1 MLDACAVRYNSDMKL
16 NAYKLSIAAF
26 FLFAFCFSVPLIAQ
40 TPLPTST
47 PTPVSQPQNQTEP
60 EKIAVLQA
68 QLDLMRQYD
77 QRLLNTV
84 YWSLGS
90 IGGIVLLVVG
100 LGWYTN
106 FRIYR
111 RDVEDIKRDV
121 KNDFENSLNSIK
133 TSLRSEM
140 LNESRNAVESS
151 VKSAFRDIRGVQYQI
166 MKLEAER
173 WENTGVHANAVF
185 TYSEM
190 IQLANETY
198 ADMYV
203 PEILEQ
209 MLRLLKTKEVLL
221 TSRAT
226 ASITKALVAVPTE
239 YSADVDAINQLIRSL
254 RSRPDRT

>member
-1 MLDACAVRYNSDMKL
+1 M
-16 NAYKLSIAAF
+16 
-26 FLFAFCFSVPLIAQ
+26 PLIAQ
-40 TPLPTST
+40 TPLPNST
-47 PTPVSQPQNQTEP
+47 PAPVSRPQNQTES

-121 KNDFENSLNSIK
+121 KNDFENSLNSIR
-133 TSLRSEM
+133 TSLRSDM
-140 LNESRNAVESS
+140 LSESRNAVELA
-151 VKSAFRDIRGVQYQI
+151 VKSALRDIREVQYQI
-166 MKLEAER
+166 LKLEAER
-173 WENTGVHANAVF
+173 WERANIFGNTLL

-190 IQLANETY
+190 IKLANETIVGIH
-198 ADMYV
+198 M
-203 PEILEQ
+203 PELLDS
-209 MLRLLKTKEVLL
+209 MLRLLKTKEVILNAG
-221 TSRAT
+221 AT
-226 ASITKALVAVPTE
+226 AAITKALVAVPTE

-254 RSRPDRT
+254 KSKPDRT